1 MLIYLILSILI
12 SLFLYYLVNRIEPF
26 SMPYIPLKKRDLTEK
41 PIKNFDS
48 LITNPQKTY
57 YSTLQS
63 YRDYINL
70 QRKIRN
76 AFEDKQN
83 NSGINPM
90 VSKDLRWRIHR
101 WSMWDYLP
109 NLDNQY
115 YCRFPQFNGKE
126 TCVPL
131 SNRLYCSV
139 SNLYKTAS
147 QCLNSLN
154 HNKNT
159 KTDSNE
165 EDNK

>member
-26 SMPYIPLKKRDLTEK
+26 SMPYVPLKKRDLTEK
-41 PIKNFDS
+41 PIKNFDT

-57 YSTLQS
+57 YATLKS

-76 AFEDKQN
+76 AFEVERN
-83 NSGINPM
+83 NMGINPS
-90 VSKDLRWRIHR
+90 VASDLRWRIHR

-109 NLDNQY
+109 NLDRPY
-115 YCRFPQFNGKE
+115 YCRVPQFNGKE

-131 SNRLYCSV
+131 SNKIYCSV
-139 SNLYKTAS
+139 GNLYNNPAK
-147 QCLNSLN
+147 CLNSLDQ
-154 HNKNT
+154 NKNT
-159 KTDSNE
+159 KTDTNQ
-165 EDNK
+165 KYTI